1 MEAANMDV
9 LIDIVKRE
17 GERPSEAFDQKK
29 LRASILAACLS
40 VRSPEGEAETI
51 AHKVTSEVISWCLAK
66 PEVTSADL
74 RRKATET
81 LVKYH
86 PEAAYLYKHHRL
98 VM

>member
-1 MEAANMDV
+1 MEVTRMLGAV
-9 LIDIVKRE
+9 TIIKRD
-17 GERPSEAFDQKK
+17 GERHSEDFQRKK
-29 LRASILAACLS
+29 LHASILAACLS

-51 AHKVTSEVISWCLAK
+51 ASNVCDEVAIWLAAK

-81 LVKYH
+81 LQSFH